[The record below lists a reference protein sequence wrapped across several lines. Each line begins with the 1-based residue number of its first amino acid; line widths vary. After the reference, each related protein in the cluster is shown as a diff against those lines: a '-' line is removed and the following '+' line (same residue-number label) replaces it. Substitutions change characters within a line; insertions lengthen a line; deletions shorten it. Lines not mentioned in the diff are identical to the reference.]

1 MFMMFQFRFVFAV
14 FGLTAML
21 IFTVFL
27 RNANNRV
34 FYELLAYRAELNQL
48 KQELSAKELQL
59 EAMIN
64 PAAVSERLGT
74 MNTEQ

>member
-1 MFMMFQFRFVFAV
+1 MFQFRFVFAA
-14 FGLTAML
+14 FCLTAML

-27 RNANNRV
+27 RDASNRV
-34 FYELLAYRAELNQL
+34 VYEGLAYRAELNQL
-48 KQELSAKELQL
+48 NQELSAKELQL

-64 PAAVSERLGT
+64 PAAVSERLGA